1 MKRNDLDS
9 NYFYLQHQI
18 DGKKDNGQIAD
29 HYHFGTKLSPIKGKD
44 MLIIQKIEM
53 LTIIISFRK

>member
-9 NYFYLQHQI
+9 NYFSLQI
-18 DGKKDNGQIAD
+18 DGKKDNGEIAD

>member
-9 NYFYLQHQI
+9 NYFPLQI

-53 LTIIISFRK
+53 L

>member
-9 NYFYLQHQI
+9 NYFSLQI

-53 LTIIISFRK
+53 L